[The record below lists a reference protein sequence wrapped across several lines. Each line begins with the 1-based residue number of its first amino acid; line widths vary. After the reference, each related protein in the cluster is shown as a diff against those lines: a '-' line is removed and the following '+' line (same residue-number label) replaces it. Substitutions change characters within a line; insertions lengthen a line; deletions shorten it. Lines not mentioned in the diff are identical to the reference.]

1 MKKRK
6 QTPDTYKRAMSRM
19 MSHLL
24 LSFLRK
30 KREYNKPESECWETS
45 LGNDVIPIGALI
57 VPFAISDA
65 KEWWIGWY
73 RGKDDKGYD
82 LIESVET
89 HNIMRF
95 YNCGY
100 LFLEDLEF
108 STDPRYRYSDRQYEI
123 IDRIKKR
130 VARHNYW
137 FVVGNPEFHEDGSI
151 EVPIRQ
157 KFHDEFYKN
166 TYKNLREL
174 TIAALDKQ
182 CEECEKMGKESKGGN
197 Q

>member
-1 MKKRK
+1 MKKRE
-6 QTPDTYKRAMSRM
+6 QTPDTYKKVTSLL

-24 LSFLRK
+24 FSFLRK
-30 KREYNKPESECWETS
+30 DIDFTSSKEGYWHMNLGSPIPE
-45 LGNDVIPIGALI
+45 GALV
-57 VPFAISDA
+57 VPFALSYASD
-65 KEWWIGWY
+65 WWIGWY

-82 LIESVET
+82 LVESVET
-89 HNIMRF
+89 RKVMRF
-95 YNCGY
+95 YNCGF
-100 LFLEDLEF
+100 LFLDNVEY
-108 STDPRYRYSDRQYEI
+108 SNSPAYHYSDRQYEI

-151 EVPIRQ
+151 DVPIRQ
-157 KFHDEFYKN
+157 KFHDEFYKK
-166 TYKNLREL
+166 TYKNLREM

-182 CEECEKMGKESKGGN
+182 CEECEKMGKESEGGN

>member
-108 STDPRYRYSDRQYEI
+108 C
-123 IDRIKKR
+123 
-130 VARHNYW
+130 HNYW